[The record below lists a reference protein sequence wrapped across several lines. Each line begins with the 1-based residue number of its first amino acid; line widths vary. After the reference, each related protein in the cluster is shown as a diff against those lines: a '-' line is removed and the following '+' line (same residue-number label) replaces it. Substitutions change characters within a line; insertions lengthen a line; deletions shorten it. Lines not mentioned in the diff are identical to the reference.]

1 MGAWDAVKTQLK
13 DIHLLAKLQVVAE
26 FTVEDPVNPDSFKL
40 ATQYATLFPESL
52 NIELNAKNSQA
63 SARVAEFNHTVIKFQ

>member
-1 MGAWDAVKTQLK
+1 M
-13 DIHLLAKLQVVAE
+13 AE